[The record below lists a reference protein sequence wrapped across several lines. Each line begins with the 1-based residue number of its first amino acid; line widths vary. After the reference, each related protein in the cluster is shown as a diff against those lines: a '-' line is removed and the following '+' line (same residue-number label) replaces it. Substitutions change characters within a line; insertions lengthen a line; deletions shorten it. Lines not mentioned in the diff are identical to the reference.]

1 MKTKKNGNQST
12 PLWTALIDSLRYQ
25 GHATELVEL
34 NKHLAKQCQDYEL
47 RVKELEKVAKERE
60 AFFSDVQRI
69 RAEHHMAEQIQRGML
84 PQIDQDLNQRYGIDL
99 YADMDTAW
107 EIGGDYYDFFPL
119 DENRLFFCIADVSG
133 KSVSAAMFSMVV
145 KTFIKAA
152 LLNGDSLEHSCYQAS
167 RQLYHCQTGDV
178 KMFVTMW
185 AGILDKGTRSIEY
198 INAGHEPPVIIKEDR
213 TYKFCE
219 KISGLPIAAYFNP
232 RRPEK
237 SEYHSSV
244 LQLNSGDTLLL
255 YTDGVSE
262 CANKEGAR
270 FGRECLANLSTI
282 SAGENNTMRDL
293 VCYIQRH
300 VITHANHAEQDDDI
314 TVLAMQILE

>member
-1 MKTKKNGNQST
+1 MNKKQSIT
-12 PLWTALIDSLRYQ
+12 IGTRLSAWLRFR
-25 GHATELVEL
+25 GRRNTDE
-34 NKHLAKQCQDYEL
+34 LAKRNDDFTMRCLDYEQKI
-47 RVKELEKVAKERE
+47 KELEKAAKERE

-84 PQIDQDLNQRYGIDL
+84 PQIDQTLNQRYGIDL

-152 LLNGDSLEHSCYQAS
+152 LLNGDSLEHACYQAS

-178 KMFVTMW
+178 KMFVTLW
-185 AGILDKGTRSIEY
+185 AGILNKETRTIEY
-198 INAGHEPPVIIKEDR
+198 INAGHEPPVIIREDR
-213 TYKFCE
+213 TYAFCE
-219 KISGLPIAAYFNP
+219 KVSGLPIAAYFNP

-237 SEYHSSV
+237 SEYHSSD
-244 LQLNSGDTLLL
+244 LQLNPGDTLLL

-282 SAGENNTMRDL
+282 SAGVDNSMRNL

-314 TVLAMQILE
+314 TVLALRILE